1 MCFFL
6 LLKEYMMGYDGMYDG
21 YPQVT
26 LVIQRRGLDHHHFI
40 AGKSSCL
47 SSISVGH
54 GFHGYVT

>member
-6 LLKEYMMGYDGMYDG
+6 LLKGYMMGYDEIYDG

-40 AGKSSCL
+40 AG
-47 SSISVGH
+47 ISFIMFIIYFCGPRQVC
-54 GFHGYVT
+54 

>member
-6 LLKEYMMGYDGMYDG
+6 LLKGYMMGYDEIYDG

-40 AGKSSCL
+40 AG
-47 SSISVGH
+47 I
-54 GFHGYVT
+54 